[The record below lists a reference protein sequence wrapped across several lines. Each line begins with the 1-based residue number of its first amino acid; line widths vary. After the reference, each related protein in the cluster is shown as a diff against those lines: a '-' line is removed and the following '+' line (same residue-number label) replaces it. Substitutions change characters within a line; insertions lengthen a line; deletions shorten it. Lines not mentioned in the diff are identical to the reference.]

1 MSCIFHISFYILC
14 LSNFPSWVLLWLLTQ
29 FIDTQIKPVVES
41 TKQIMKI
48 SVNNYEWHELFPRG
62 EFLFSPACCH
72 YANLVKA
79 FFFLISTA
87 SNIFLQSSTML
98 VQFLLF
104 GLPLSWWEFLFW
116 RLLSPLPK
124 DFAVLVSFNF

>member
-79 FFFLISTA
+79 FFFF
-87 SNIFLQSSTML
+87 NINCFKYLSSVKHNAGAILAVWAPIILVRVPFRTTIISSTKR
-98 VQFLLF
+98 FCCAGF
-104 GLPLSWWEFLFW
+104 F
-116 RLLSPLPK
+116 
-124 DFAVLVSFNF
+124 